1 MDLKGTD
8 SFKHVKFQVKLQTLV
23 VNILYASSALR
34 YKIFKDTKCNNIQI
48 MFLPNWSVI
57 HYKLTCHQ
65 SFTTNWSVIH
75 YKLISHSLLTDQS
88 FTTNWSV
95 IHYKL
100 MSHSPQTDQLFTTK
114 LISHSLLNSHSL
126 QTDQSFTT
134 DQLFT
139 TNWSVIHCTDHSFTT
154 NWSFI
159 HYKLISHSL
168 HFKIFSYRVCSN
180 CNFGWLI
187 NYCLTSISISSIFRT
202 RKGSI
207 IYNHYNIMIHP
218 FPHSFLYNLYRN
230 EWGKGWV
237 NQINDFWLPLKM
249 YGELGNKQHILL

>member
-1 MDLKGTD
+1 
-8 SFKHVKFQVKLQTLV
+8 
-23 VNILYASSALR
+23 
-34 YKIFKDTKCNNIQI
+34 
-48 MFLPNWSVI
+48 
-57 HYKLTCHQ
+57 
-65 SFTTNWSVIH
+65 
-75 YKLISHSLLTDQS
+75 
-88 FTTNWSV
+88 
-95 IHYKL
+95 

-134 DQLFT
+134 DQLFTTNWSVIHYKLISHSLQTDQSFT

-237 NQINDFWLPLKM
+237 NQLNDFWLPLKM
-249 YGELGNKQHILL
+249 YGELGNEQNILL